1 MRKVADS
8 LSSAD
13 IVISNLECVLDTPEQ
28 IHSIHHEGF
37 FANPV
42 VGAEALHHGR
52 IATAGLANYINY
64 GARNILGSIA
74 TLDKAGIPH
83 IGAGANIAAARNP
96 VIITRRG
103 RKYGFLQRTS
113 VYWPTD
119 HAADITGAG
128 VAPLPGH
135 TAFLVTFGDGIF
147 LDLVP
152 KYI

>member
-1 MRKVADS
+1 LRKVAES

-13 IVISNLECVLDTPEQ
+13 IVISNLECFFSNLECVLDTPEQ
-28 IHSIHHEGF
+28 IHSIPHEGF
-37 FANPV
+37 FRRPRGPSPWEN
-42 VGAEALHHGR
+42 
-52 IATAGLANYINY
+52 
-64 GARNILGSIA
+64 RNCGTGKLYQLWSTHILGSIT

-83 IGAGANIAAARNP
+83 TGAGANIVAARNP

-135 TAFLVTFGDGIF
+135 TAYEA
-147 LDLVP
+147 P
-152 KYI
+152 MYRCRHP